1 MQKYTPDFQVN
12 VAYRSIRLSNLFSGR
27 AKPLKRLH
35 ETTNC
40 VYKFQCFCSS
50 SYVGTTDRPLAVRIG
65 EHFSPPKPEPMPN
78 SNPGIF
84 YHTESCD
91 NYQKNLRLYFKN
103 SKTPR
108 SYDARKAAK
117 FEFFKSNFSIL
128 QKNFRS
134 YFERMDSEAYFIRV
148 HKPDLN
154 DQKEHVSFSLF

>member
-1 MQKYTPDFQVN
+1 M
-12 VAYRSIRLSNLFSGR
+12 
-27 AKPLKRLH
+27 
-35 ETTNC
+35 
-40 VYKFQCFCSS
+40 
-50 SYVGTTDRPLAVRIG
+50 GTTDRQLVTRIG
-65 EHFSPPKPEPMPN
+65 EHFAPPQPEPMPN
-78 SNPGIF
+78 PNPGIF

-91 NYQKNLRLYFKN
+91 NYQKNLRMYFKN

-134 YFERMDSEAYFIRV
+134 SFKRMDSEAYFIIV
-148 HKPDLN
+148 LKPDLN